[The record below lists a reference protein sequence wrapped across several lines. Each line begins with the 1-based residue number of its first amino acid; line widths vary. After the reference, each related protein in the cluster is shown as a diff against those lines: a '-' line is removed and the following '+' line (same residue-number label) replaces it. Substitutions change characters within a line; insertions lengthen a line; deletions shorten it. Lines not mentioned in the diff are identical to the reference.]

1 MKLNITLD
9 GRRFYRSSTD
19 AWMFGICGGL
29 ARHFGWDAKLVRAAT
44 AIGAIALP
52 GISTLAV
59 AVLYIALGLLVPAD
73 DQA

>member
-9 GRRFYRSSTD
+9 GRRFYRSSTNE
-19 AWMFGICGGL
+19 WFLGICGGL
-29 ARHFGWDAKLVRAAT
+29 ARHFGWKPNLVRLVVAF
-44 AIGAIALP
+44 GAIALP

-59 AVLYIALGLLVPAD
+59 VALYIALGLLVPAD